1 MNFNCAHVAGQSV
14 IGRRCYADEDY
25 QRAQKGE
32 YVFKMPDFHDRFL
45 GFWRRRL
52 SLRRC
57 ELVDFTTPIAQA
69 VPTSTYQ

>member
-57 ELVDFTTPIAQA
+57 
-69 VPTSTYQ
+69 